1 MNDANL
7 KPWPKGTSGN
17 PAGRPPGT
25 RQAFSAAFMRDLAE
39 VWAQEGRQ
47 TVISTAKTN
56 PSTFFAVCARLIPT
70 DVKLTVEQT
79 FGGLSAEDYAVLQA
93 IKEAI
98 PDASSRSP
106 AEVLQYTLDALRQA
120 DAKVIEADENDYSS
134 DSRYRGGIDLTQFFG
149 PARWRAVHRFSD
161 SCPEAAPTAWPAGA
175 GGAAGTGEPRRTW
188 DQTQLP
194 RQFNRKTDHETLSPV
209 PIRLRQHPLLRRP
222 DLLGPRLAGP

>member
-25 RQAFSAAFMRDLAE
+25 RQAFSAAFMRDLVE

-79 FGGLSAEDYAVLQA
+79 YGGLAAEDLA
-93 IKEAI
+93 I
-98 PDASSRSP
+98 
-106 AEVLQYTLDALRQA
+106 L
-120 DAKVIEADENDYSS
+120 
-134 DSRYRGGIDLTQFFG
+134 
-149 PARWRAVHRFSD
+149 
-161 SCPEAAPTAWPAGA
+161 
-175 GGAAGTGEPRRTW
+175 
-188 DQTQLP
+188 
-194 RQFNRKTDHETLSPV
+194 
-209 PIRLRQHPLLRRP
+209 
-222 DLLGPRLAGP
+222 